1 MGDRAHVMPLW
12 PNWQRRPVQDREVQG
27 SNPWGGTSKEEPAEG
42 RRRHRSRK
50 PGEAVHVSW
59 EFDPPLLRIDL
70 GPFDYGL
77 GSGVLNSGE
86 RVRVPQGLRE
96 AQWGSS
102 AVPVSF
108 IR

>member
-1 MGDRAHVMPLW
+1 MPPW